1 MGSQLEAGA
10 VARVVPAR
18 PEHAGSIQAEV
29 DAVSGERRWNFSLRA
44 PSLEEVGANLV
55 QHLATDSP
63 YFVALDGGNVVGHCE
78 IQRSLRPG
86 TWHVGLLGMGV
97 IEPYRG
103 RWIGARLLSTCLAAA
118 WAAGMLR
125 VELEVF
131 SDNARAR
138 RLFGR
143 AGFREEGV
151 RHAARVIDGLVQD
164 SLVMARLAPSIR
176 ELEAPGGWERFFE
189 LAAQAPRYRQQSWVS
204 DAVAVASSPIHG
216 RGLFA
221 TRPIPDGELVA
232 VMGGQ
237 VLSSRDFDEFRHH
250 HPCYSAVAIDEGQHL
265 VLDHGTL
272 QFGNHSRDPNL
283 WMGDEV
289 TILARRDID
298 IGEELTIDYALQSS

>member
-1 MGSQLEAGA
+1 MTLVTVPGSRAQRGGANREWERPPWIAVGSQLEAGA

-189 LAAQAPRYRQQSWVS
+189 LAAEAPRYRQQSWVS
-204 DAVAVASSPIHG
+204 DAVTSQPMKPMP
-216 RGLFA
+216 
-221 TRPIPDGELVA
+221 T
-232 VMGGQ
+232 
-237 VLSSRDFDEFRHH
+237 
-250 HPCYSAVAIDEGQHL
+250 
-265 VLDHGTL
+265 T
-272 QFGNHSRDPNL
+272 
-283 WMGDEV
+283 
-289 TILARRDID
+289 TARRPGRASRLI
-298 IGEELTIDYALQSS
+298 ASQSATVRR